1 MRRRAMNKIKALLER
16 YSEIIMYIA
25 VGGCTT
31 AVNWIVYTALV
42 NGAGVGLTLGNAAA
56 WSVSVVF
63 AFFANKFLVF
73 ESRKSDTKTVVSE
86 AVSFLSARSVSG
98 IIEIFI
104 PKLLYNAGLD
114 MQLLG
119 IDGGIAKL
127 SVSAAVIVLNYL
139 FSKLVIFKKSKK
151 GGKV

>member
-1 MRRRAMNKIKALLER
+1 MNKIKALLEK
-16 YSEIIMYIA
+16 YSEIIMYVA
-25 VGGCTT
+25 AGGCTT
-31 AVNWIVYTALV
+31 AVNWIVYSALV
-42 NGAGVGLTLGNAAA
+42 KGAGVGLTLGNAAA

-73 ESRKSDTKTVVSE
+73 ESRKSDMKTVVSE
-86 AVSFLSARSVSG
+86 AVSFLGARIVSG
-98 IIEIFI
+98 MIEIFI
-104 PKLLYNAGLD
+104 PGLLYNAGLD

-139 FSKLVIFKKSKK
+139 FSKLVIFKKTKK
-151 GGKV
+151 GGRV